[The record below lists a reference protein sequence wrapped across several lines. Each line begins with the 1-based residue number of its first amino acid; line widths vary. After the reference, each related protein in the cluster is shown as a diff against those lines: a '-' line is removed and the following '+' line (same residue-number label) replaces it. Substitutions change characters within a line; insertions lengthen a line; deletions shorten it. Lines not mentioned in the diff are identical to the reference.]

1 MATRKAAKKIETVK
15 NTMAKTE
22 PEKTSAVVEALAD
35 DKVTSEKQVV
45 TKEKEVVEEKVTAE
59 KKPVEEKKAVA
70 EKKPAEEKKA
80 VAEKKPVEGKKA
92 AAEKK
97 PAAEKKTPAKN
108 TVKSASAKKE
118 MKVKTVVEYS
128 GRQVDEK
135 DIIANVKKAWTRS
148 GKKVGDIKSVDL
160 YIKPEE
166 SAVYYVINKTETGAV
181 AF

>member
-1 MATRKAAKKIETVK
+1 MATKKAAKKIETVK

-45 TKEKEVVEEKVTAE
+45 TKEKEVVEEKVT
-59 KKPVEEKKAVA
+59 V
-70 EKKPAEEKKA
+70 EKKPAEEKNT
-80 VAEKKPVEGKKA
+80 VAEKKTVEGKKT

-97 PAAEKKTPAKN
+97 PTAEKKTPAKN

-135 DIIANVKKAWTRS
+135 DIIANVKKAWTKS

>member
-35 DKVTSEKQVV
+35 DKVTSEKQIV
-45 TKEKEVVEEKVTAE
+45 TKEKEVVEEKVT
-59 KKPVEEKKAVA
+59 A